1 MSSLDADDLV
11 LAVIDACNGT
21 VKGRTVLQKL
31 AYLVSESMGVNA
43 GYQPHYYG
51 PYSEKVAAAVRGQ
64 ISRGLLNETPET
76 FDNSG
81 FAAHDFPHKRYT
93 YKLGRRGR
101 EAFKWRRAQAESDFD
116 KVGELVGKLMETSP
130 DYRVLS
136 YAAKLHLILCQ
147 TGEAMTR
154 EATRRYADREY
165 GWEMSDEE
173 MKAGAELLLNVGLIT
188 ESEED

>member
-11 LAVIDACNGT
+11 LAVIDACDGT
-21 VKGRTVLQKL
+21 VEGRTVLQKL

-93 YKLGRRGR
+93 YKLETRGR
-101 EAFKWRRAQAESDFD
+101 EAFKWRRDQAESDFD
-116 KVGELVGKLMETSP
+116 KVRELVGKLMETNP

-136 YAAKLHLILCQ
+136 YAAKLYLIVRQ
-147 TGEAMTR
+147 AGGRMTLQ
-154 EATRRYADREY
+154 AALSHADKKY

-173 MKAGAELLLNVGLIT
+173 MKAGAALLLNVGLIT